1 MLIYITTIF
10 ATSSL
15 CCRRSA
21 ASTVLFWC
29 TRKQG
34 YGKLGT
40 MMITVINDTTW
51 RRVVT
56 IFGELID
63 PSRAFRLGVL
73 AEALEHQAGNA
84 PNADLGIA
92 RRKLH
97 PPGL

>member
-1 MLIYITTIF
+1 LSPQCRQH
-10 ATSSL
+10 SSFL
-15 CCRRSA
+15 
-21 ASTVLFWC
+21 VH
-29 TRKQG
+29 RKQG